1 MIIPTEKTLTAE
13 ILSRIRQIDTKR
25 EEIKPVNTSESA
37 FVSKIMD
44 YEKQLLIEMHGL
56 VVWYARNGDQET
68 VTGLTPI
75 KDVNGMPLCIGDK
88 IKKVDSI
95 TGERCGTLEW
105 DEYRKQYHMRTKDG
119 GSIQIGTVNL
129 EKIDELFD
137 FTVDATKV
145 ECRQRPNKKKW

>member
-13 ILSRIRQIDTKR
+13 IRSRIRQIDAKR

-56 VVWYARNGDQET
+56 AMWYARNGAQEA
-68 VTGLTPI
+68 VTGWTPI
-75 KDVNGMPLCIGDK
+75 KDVNSFPLRIGDK

-95 TGERCGTLEW
+95 VGERCGTLEW

-129 EKIDELFD
+129 EKIDELFE
-137 FTVDATKV
+137 FTVDTTKV
-145 ECRQRPNKKKW
+145 ECRPSPNKKKW